1 MYIYIY
7 VDPESFVHPPVDPY
21 SFVHSLLDPHCFVQ
35 RPLDPQSFVHRP
47 LDPHSFVHQPIDPH
61 SFVHPPLDPHS
72 FVHRL
77 LDPHM
82 EAGSISR
89 AQRSCL
95 ESYYLF
101 SHESTRKTAA
111 VATWRR
117 VVLKRSHVQP
127 LSRRK
132 HRQQHQKRQ
141 AATHNYVKPKRCGQ
155 LHTTTLNHDTCAWTQ
170 TV

>member
-47 LDPHSFVHQPIDPH
+47 LDPHSFVHQPIDSH

-89 AQRSCL
+89 AQRSCM
-95 ESYYLF
+95 ESYYFVFSRKPATLF
-101 SHESTRKTAA
+101 SHESLQSTRKTAA
-111 VATWRR
+111 VTTWRR
-117 VVLKRSHVQP
+117 ATSV
-127 LSRRK
+127 SRNFYDIVMLR
-132 HRQQHQKRQ
+132 
-141 AATHNYVKPKRCGQ
+141 A
-155 LHTTTLNHDTCAWTQ
+155 LHTSRWKEEEVQ
-170 TV
+170 R